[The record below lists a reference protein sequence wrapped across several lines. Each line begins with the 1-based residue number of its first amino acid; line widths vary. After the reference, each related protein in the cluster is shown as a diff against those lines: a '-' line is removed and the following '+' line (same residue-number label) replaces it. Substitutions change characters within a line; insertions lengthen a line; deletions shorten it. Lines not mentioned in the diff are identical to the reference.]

1 MSFLLIIGFI
11 VADVYASVQM
21 GKAVGGWMLLLWFV
35 MAFFVGRSI
44 MRNAAKDI
52 TPQLQAA
59 QTGANLEP
67 NKQFFAAIFQSLAG
81 ILLILPSVLTDLLAV
96 LLLLPPIQKM
106 LQGGLQKAF
115 AARGNKFVMMGGFGQ
130 AGQSPFGGQNP
141 FQTRPSPFEQGDVF
155 EGEATDVTPT
165 SNARISDGRHKE
177 Q

>member
-59 QTGANLEP
+59 QTGANLES

-81 ILLILPSVLTDLLAV
+81 ILLILPSVLTDLVAV

-115 AARGNKFVMMGGFGQ
+115 AARGNKF
-130 AGQSPFGGQNP
+130 
-141 FQTRPSPFEQGDVF
+141 
-155 EGEATDVTPT
+155 
-165 SNARISDGRHKE
+165 
-177 Q
+177 